1 MDTNAVTVSS
11 FCILEFGVWDLFGI
25 CDLEF
30 GVSWIVELPL
40 DSTGDVVLR

>member
-1 MDTNAVTVSS
+1 MDTNAVTVNG
-11 FCILEFGVWDLFGI
+11 FCILEFGAWDLFGI

-30 GVSWIVELPL
+30 GVSWFVELPL